1 MNRFCCLCLFVAS
14 LFLTTEPIALAQTS
28 NKQKQDERKEN
39 ERVARANLA
48 VTDAKRDLVA
58 VQKELKA
65 EMESQTK
72 AALTLQLLKKKLRE
86 TREEAEDRLG
96 AKIGIPEALAKV
108 RNAGASRELIASKIR
123 DEIHKSTSWIQA
135 DQASQDAKKKKAA
148 LLDDVEELGK
158 DNDQQLAQLAKWILL
173 PIALEDEAIA
183 KDSNAIDATKRL
195 AEEQVELDKKRKLL
209 PKGEVD
215 RDKKVVQV
223 LSEMDKQEKVLSDI
237 ESKLRKVKSEAN
249 KVQRRLAD
257 AAMNLQKAKAADA
270 ADPNRAKKNNGNKD

>member
-1 MNRFCCLCLFVAS
+1 MNRFCCLCLFVTS

-195 AEEQVELDKKRKLL
+195 AEEQAELDKKRKLL